1 MVKLLT
7 NLGLYIHIPFCQKKC
22 AYCDFYSAITTDSLI
37 DRYVTALK
45 RDIKQWGGFINRPID
60 TIYFGGGTPSLL
72 GERIIPLLECIKENF
87 NVCSDAE
94 ITLEVNPQKDIENVL
109 RSAKLAGVNRL
120 SIGAQSGNDSELL
133 LLGRTHT
140 KSDTENAVALARDLG
155 FSNISLD
162 LMIGLPNSNSDTLK
176 QNLDFLLGLNP
187 EHISA
192 YILKI
197 EPKTLFFKKR
207 EALNLPDDDAVCD
220 QYLYMCDYLEKN
232 GFSHYEISNFSKR
245 EKESRHNLKY
255 WKCQE
260 YLGLGPSA
268 HSYLDG
274 KRFYFE
280 RDLKAYIKGATP
292 ISDGDGGS
300 EEEKLMLGLRLIE
313 GVDYNALPRDKA
325 DLFIK
330 NGLAAKTDGRF
341 HLTNKGFLIS
351 NAIIGELI

>member
-22 AYCDFYSAITTDSLI
+22 AYCDFYSAFLSDSLMDSYI
-37 DRYVTALK
+37 SALK
-45 RDIKQWGGFINRPID
+45 RDIKQWGGYINRPID

-72 GERIIPLLECIKENF
+72 GERIVPLLECIKENF
-87 NVCSDAE
+87 NVSDNAE
-94 ITLEVNPQKDIENVL
+94 VTLEVNPQKDIENVL
-109 RSAKLAGVNRL
+109 KSAKVAGVNRL
-120 SIGAQSGNDSELL
+120 SIGAQSGNYDELL

-140 KSDTENAVALARDLG
+140 KSDTENAVKLARDLG

-162 LMIGLPNSNSDTLK
+162 LMLGLPHSNTHTLK
-176 QNLDFLLGLNP
+176 QSLDFLLKLNP

-197 EPKTLFFKKR
+197 EPKTLFHKKR
-207 EALNLPDDDAVCD
+207 KNLNLPDEDMVCE
-220 QYLYMCDYLEKN
+220 QYLYMCDYLEKS
-232 GFSHYEISNFSKR
+232 GFSHYEISNFSKDK
-245 EKESRHNLKY
+245 KESRHNLKY

-280 RDLKAYIKGATP
+280 RDLKSYINGATP
-292 ISDGDGGS
+292 IEDGDGGS
-300 EEEKLMLGLRLIE
+300 SAEKLMLGLRLKD
-313 GVDYNALPRDKA
+313 GVEYDALPKEKA

-330 NGLAAKTDGRF
+330 NGLAAKRDDKF
-341 HLTNKGFLIS
+341 FLTNQGFLIS
-351 NAIIGELI
+351 NVIIGELI

>member
-22 AYCDFYSAITTDSLI
+22 AYCDFYSAIPTDSVI
-37 DRYVTALK
+37 DSYISALK
-45 RDIKQWGGFINRPID
+45 RDIKQWGGFLNRPID

-72 GERIIPLLECIKENF
+72 GDRIIPLLECIKDNF
-87 NVCSDAE
+87 NVSDNTE
-94 ITLEVNPQKDIENVL
+94 ITLEINPQKDIENVL
-109 RSAKLAGVNRL
+109 KSAKLAGVNRL
-120 SIGAQSGNDSELL
+120 SIGAQSGNDNELS

-140 KSDTENAVALARDLG
+140 KADTENAVKLARNLG

-162 LMIGLPNSNSDTLK
+162 LMIGLPHSTINTLK
-176 QNLDFLLGLNP
+176 HNLDFLLSLNP

-197 EPKTLFFKKR
+197 EPKTLFFKQRKT
-207 EALNLPDDDAVCD
+207 LNLPDDDAVCD
-220 QYLYMCDYLEKN
+220 QYLFMCDYLEKI
-232 GFSHYEISNFSKR
+232 GFSHYEISNFAKDN
-245 EKESRHNLKY
+245 KESRHNLKY

-268 HSYLDG
+268 HSFLDG

-280 RDLKAYIKGATP
+280 RDLKAYINGTTP
-292 ISDGDGGS
+292 TQDGIGGT
-300 EEEKLMLGLRLIE
+300 EAEKLMLGLRLKE
-313 GVDYNALPRDKA
+313 GVNYSSLPENKA

-330 NGLAAKTDGRF
+330 NGLATNVDGKF
-341 HLTNKGFLIS
+341 CLTNKGFLIS